1 MHRRR
6 GSRSARRRWPDEE
19 RIMNKRIA
27 ARVFGLALGVAVAA
41 LTGTGTAQQL
51 TAATPAE
58 IAIDNFAFEPAVL
71 TIAPGT
77 QVTWINRDEEPH
89 TVVSVTK
96 EQPFKSQALDTND
109 KSSLLSPSPATYKYF
124 SSPPSSDAATI
135 SAGSPCVIFR
145 PATTASRGPGGA

>member
-1 MHRRR
+1 
-6 GSRSARRRWPDEE
+6 
-19 RIMNKRIA
+19 MNKRIA

-109 KSSLLSPSPATYKYF
+109 KFNFVFVTPGTYKYF
-124 SSPPSSDAATI
+124 CSVHSHMVGTI
-135 SAGSPCVIFR
+135 VVK
-145 PATTASRGPGGA
+145 